1 MQILRVPPYNATTV
15 KLDYPI
21 TVDGNFV
28 IKAIDMADS
37 SEIIIEDG
45 NEYRDRNNIIP
56 NPPAGFTFM
65 VSQGPSGRVYTFNS
79 TTIDNIYIPKEMM
92 KYDTDYKIIIEG
104 NTTVAERVS
113 KWSSSPLNNAYIEL
127 WNLENSG
134 ATDEEIEDFKKSEEY
149 LAAENYINSLFGE
162 SCITCDTEI
171 LFEDYLTVI
180 RPYINPNDHGT
191 TASEIATYASN
202 EELARA
208 IIDSVCDVEFY
219 YKKKIIQT
227 TGQGTDYLPIWVD
240 AKKVLKVYENNVLL
254 YDADDLEN
262 SVSAFEIIPD
272 GSAITM
278 TFNDAINRDESARIL
293 LPASPTDITEL
304 DYSARGFPKTWDYT
318 VILEVGYNKVPS
330 DIVRATELLIHDIDC
345 GKLDYYK
352 RYIGA
357 YNTDQFRIQFDKA
370 VFEGTGNLIVDKIL
384 DKYRKPIEFVG
395 VL

>member
-1 MQILRVPPYNATTV
+1 MEILRVPPYNLGITLDVALATTE
-15 KLDYPI
+15 YEYTI
-21 TVDGNFV
+21 M
-28 IKAIDMADS
+28 DMADS
-37 SEIIIEDG
+37 SE
-45 NEYRDRNNIIP
+45 
-56 NPPAGFTFM
+56 
-65 VSQGPSGRVYTFNS
+65 VSGEATSNS
-79 TTIDNIYIPKEMM
+79 SKQIYIPFSS
-92 KYDTDYKIIIEG
+92 KYDTQYKI
-104 NTTVAERVS
+104 TVD
-113 KWSSSPLNNAYIEL
+113 
-127 WNLENSG
+127 G
-134 ATDEEIEDFKKSEEY
+134 EETYVD
-149 LAAENYINSLFGE
+149 
-162 SCITCDTEI
+162 
-171 LFEDYLTVI
+171 VV
-180 RPYINPNDHGT
+180 RPYVDPNTKGT
-191 TASEIATYASN
+191 TASDIEAYRKN

-208 IIDSVCDVEFY
+208 IIDSICDVEFY
-219 YKKKIIQT
+219 YKKKVIQT
-227 TGQGTDYLPIWVD
+227 TGQGLDYLPIWVD
-240 AKKVLKVYENNVLL
+240 AKNVLKVYENNILL

-262 SVSAFEIIPD
+262 SVSAFEITAD

-318 VILEVGYNKVPS
+318 VVLEVGYNKVPS

-352 RYIGA
+352 RYIGS

>member
-1 MQILRVPPYNATTV
+1 MQILRVPPYDLSVT
-15 KLDYPI
+15 LDVSSASVVYNYTI
-21 TVDGNFV
+21 V
-28 IKAIDMADS
+28 DMADS
-37 SEIIIEDG
+37 SEIIGIATSDTFKKVV
-45 NEYRDRNNIIP
+45 IP
-56 NPPAGFTFM
+56 L
-65 VSQGPSGRVYTFNS
+65 SS
-79 TTIDNIYIPKEMM
+79 
-92 KYDTDYKIIIEG
+92 KYDTQYKV
-104 NTTVAERVS
+104 TVD
-113 KWSSSPLNNAYIEL
+113 
-127 WNLENSG
+127 G
-134 ATDEEIEDFKKSEEY
+134 EDTY
-149 LAAENYINSLFGE
+149 V
-162 SCITCDTEI
+162 D
-171 LFEDYLTVI
+171 VV
-180 RPYINPNDHGT
+180 RPYVNPNDHGS
-191 TASEIATYASN
+191 TASEIAAYASN

-262 SVSAFEIIPD
+262 SVSSFEIIPD

-304 DYSARGFPKTWDYT
+304 DYSARGFPKGWDYT
-318 VILEVGYNKVPS
+318 IVLEVGYNKVPS

>member
-1 MQILRVPPYNATTV
+1 MQILRVPPYNLTV
-15 KLDYPI
+15 TLDVGSPS
-21 TVDGNFV
+21 TVYNYS
-28 IKAIDMADS
+28 IIDMADFSETIGIATSNTS
-37 SEIIIEDG
+37 SKVEIEL
-45 NEYRDRNNIIP
+45 
-56 NPPAGFTFM
+56 
-65 VSQGPSGRVYTFNS
+65 SS
-79 TTIDNIYIPKEMM
+79 
-92 KYDTDYKIIIEG
+92 KYDTQYKIEVDG
-104 NTTVAERVS
+104 EEH
-113 KWSSSPLNNAYIEL
+113 YI
-127 WNLENSG
+127 
-134 ATDEEIEDFKKSEEY
+134 D
-149 LAAENYINSLFGE
+149 
-162 SCITCDTEI
+162 
-171 LFEDYLTVI
+171 VI
-180 RPYINPNDHGT
+180 RPYINPNDHGN
-191 TASEIATYASN
+191 TASEVAAYASN

-219 YKKKIIQT
+219 YKKKVIQT

-330 DIVRATELLIHDIDC
+330 DIIRATELLIHDIDC

-384 DKYRKPIEFVG
+384 DKYRKPIEFIG
-395 VL
+395 AL